1 MEKKQKKPVKGI
13 LELQKQLE
21 LLVCTPIHFV
31 NMLKKVRLKALQHLP
46 DKRDL
51 IDKIW
56 KNLLI
61 LLYLLKK
68 YKKMIKSI
76 IYMPEFQVKNKWMT
90 LNDKLIT
97 LNKDDQNTVHIQ
109 LLAILLQELILKE
122 KDLKPFWTPVY
133 KELSEKL
140 LSPIEIDCVD
150 LDSNSLILSSKK
162 VEVKS
167 SFLTTTSKK
176 VQNMNYQK
184 TYYQLST
191 STVVNKW
198 EKEVINQDNNHLKSL
213 KIKLKPR
220 DVQKKMFNEW
230 FNTTNYIYNK
240 TIETIK
246 NGHKKNPIS
255 LRNLLVTD
263 ETRTKNILYNVNLKK
278 LKELNNDKIIL
289 EKKINEKNKRINSDF
304 LFIKEQLIN
313 DMIKDLKTK
322 QKNIPLEKNN
332 NINTWELKT
341 PKNIR
346 EGAVNDVCK
355 SYKTGFTNLKNGN
368 IKFFNIKYRKNNK
381 QEKSFLISKDMI
393 KNKNG
398 IIEIAPS
405 YFKKEGISCKF
416 KMGKRTIK
424 KNKDLKIN
432 NDCRIVKQCENYY
445 LIVPVPMIFEEK
457 KTPLNYCGI
466 DPGVRTF
473 MTCFNN
479 NGYSE
484 YDYDINYLKKLDNKI
499 SLLKNKRINKR
510 IKKRKL
516 SKIERKKDHL
526 IDQLHWITINDLL
539 KKNDILFYGDIKSH
553 DVVKNGKYKTLNR
566 DMNNLKFFKFKQ
578 RLIFKAF
585 EKQKMIFEVK
595 EPYTTKTCSFCG
607 VLNNPGKSKIYE
619 CHSCNKKMGRDI
631 NASKNMLLK
640 GIINYL

>member
-1 MEKKQKKPVKGI
+1 M
-13 LELQKQLE
+13 
-21 LLVCTPIHFV
+21 
-31 NMLKKVRLKALQHLP
+31 
-46 DKRDL
+46 
-51 IDKIW
+51 
-56 KNLLI
+56 
-61 LLYLLKK
+61 
-68 YKKMIKSI
+68 
-76 IYMPEFQVKNKWMT
+76 
-90 LNDKLIT
+90 
-97 LNKDDQNTVHIQ
+97 
-109 LLAILLQELILKE
+109 
-122 KDLKPFWTPVY
+122 
-133 KELSEKL
+133 
-140 LSPIEIDCVD
+140 
-150 LDSNSLILSSKK
+150 
-162 VEVKS
+162 
-167 SFLTTTSKK
+167 
-176 VQNMNYQK
+176 
-184 TYYQLST
+184 
-191 STVVNKW
+191 
-198 EKEVINQDNNHLKSL
+198 
-213 KIKLKPR
+213 KPR

-246 NGHKKNPIS
+246 KGHKKNPIS

-278 LKELNNDKIIL
+278 IKELNNDKIIL
-289 EKKINEKNKRINSDF
+289 EKKNKSINSDF

-313 DMIKDLKTK
+313 DMIKDLKNK

-368 IKFFNIKYRKNNK
+368 IKFFDIKYRKNNK

-398 IIEIAPS
+398 IFEIAPS
-405 YFKKEGISCKF
+405 YFKKEGVSCKF

-424 KNKDLKIN
+424 KYKDLKIN

-499 SLLKNKRINKR
+499 SLLKNSRIKKR

-516 SKIERKKDHL
+516 SKIERKKANL

-553 DVVKNGKYKTLNR
+553 DVVKNGKYKTLNK

-619 CHSCNKKMGRDI
+619 CHSCNIKMGRDI

-640 GIINYL
+640 GIITYL

>member
-1 MEKKQKKPVKGI
+1 
-13 LELQKQLE
+13 
-21 LLVCTPIHFV
+21 
-31 NMLKKVRLKALQHLP
+31 
-46 DKRDL
+46 
-51 IDKIW
+51 
-56 KNLLI
+56 
-61 LLYLLKK
+61 
-68 YKKMIKSI
+68 
-76 IYMPEFQVKNKWMT
+76 
-90 LNDKLIT
+90 
-97 LNKDDQNTVHIQ
+97 
-109 LLAILLQELILKE
+109 
-122 KDLKPFWTPVY
+122 
-133 KELSEKL
+133 
-140 LSPIEIDCVD
+140 
-150 LDSNSLILSSKK
+150 
-162 VEVKS
+162 
-167 SFLTTTSKK
+167 
-176 VQNMNYQK
+176 MNYQK

-416 KMGKRTIK
+416 KMGK
-424 KNKDLKIN
+424 
-432 NDCRIVKQCENYY
+432 
-445 LIVPVPMIFEEK
+445 
-457 KTPLNYCGI
+457 
-466 DPGVRTF
+466 
-473 MTCFNN
+473 
-479 NGYSE
+479 
-484 YDYDINYLKKLDNKI
+484 
-499 SLLKNKRINKR
+499 
-510 IKKRKL
+510 
-516 SKIERKKDHL
+516 
-526 IDQLHWITINDLL
+526 
-539 KKNDILFYGDIKSH
+539 
-553 DVVKNGKYKTLNR
+553 
-566 DMNNLKFFKFKQ
+566 
-578 RLIFKAF
+578 
-585 EKQKMIFEVK
+585 
-595 EPYTTKTCSFCG
+595 
-607 VLNNPGKSKIYE
+607 
-619 CHSCNKKMGRDI
+619 
-631 NASKNMLLK
+631 
-640 GIINYL
+640 